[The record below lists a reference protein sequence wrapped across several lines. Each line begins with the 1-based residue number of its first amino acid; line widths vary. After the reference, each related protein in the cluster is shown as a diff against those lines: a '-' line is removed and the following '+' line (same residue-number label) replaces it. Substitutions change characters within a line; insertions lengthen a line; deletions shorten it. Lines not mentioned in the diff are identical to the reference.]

1 MTDHRSDFL
10 FDLPADLIAQNPLPT
25 RDSSRLMHLP
35 VKRGN
40 LSHHRF
46 RDLPDLLAPGDLLVA
61 NDVRVRP
68 ARLVGKRSTGGR
80 VECLVLFLDVDGTS
94 EVLLKSGRGPS
105 PGEQLSFEEGHCVA
119 TVESS
124 LGKGRWRI
132 RFEAGPDTPALL
144 DAWGRAPLPPY
155 IRRRGEDLVSRGED
169 SRRYQTIYARG
180 EANAVAAPT
189 AGLHFTPELLGC
201 LQEKGV
207 EWSTLRL
214 DVGEGTFRPVSEE
227 DLDRHKMHRESFEL
241 PHATEMAIERA
252 RVRGGRVIAVG
263 TTSCRVLETCGVGS
277 GRVKASSGQADLFIR
292 PSYRFRVIDGLITN
306 FHLPGSTLLMLVAAL
321 GGRERVLDAYE
332 EATKR
337 SYRFYSYGDAMLLL

>member
-1 MTDHRSDFL
+1 
-10 FDLPADLIAQNPLPT
+10 
-25 RDSSRLMHLP
+25 
-35 VKRGN
+35 
-40 LSHHRF
+40 
-46 RDLPDLLAPGDLLVA
+46 
-61 NDVRVRP
+61 
-68 ARLVGKRSTGGR
+68 
-80 VECLVLFLDVDGTS
+80 
-94 EVLLKSGRGPS
+94 
-105 PGEQLSFEEGHCVA
+105 
-119 TVESS
+119 
-124 LGKGRWRI
+124 
-132 RFEAGPDTPALL
+132 
-144 DAWGRAPLPPY
+144 
-155 IRRRGEDLVSRGED
+155 
-169 SRRYQTIYARG
+169 
-180 EANAVAAPT
+180 
-189 AGLHFTPELLGC
+189 
-201 LQEKGV
+201 V